1 MKFKQL
7 RAAVLIA
14 LAISAS
20 GCGIFKKG
28 HPKTP
33 VLGQRIDVLTAEA
46 DVKVDPATAAA
57 PMALPAPVTN
67 TEWAQAGGNANH
79 SMGNLA
85 LAASPA
91 QAWVVSAGL
100 GSTVKERLSAGPRIA
115 EGKVFTMDTAG
126 TVHAFDA
133 QTGASLWRSSFGY
146 ERGEQTAMF
155 GGGLAYAGGRVYAV
169 NGLGFVAAID
179 ASTGKLLWQ
188 VQPGGP
194 LRGSPTVAGDALYVL
209 SQDNQ
214 IYSLKLEDGST
225 NWSQA
230 ASLEIAG
237 IYGTPAPAFA
247 QGTVVAGFSSGELN
261 AYRYENGRIVWQ
273 DVLAPTSIRTT
284 VASLSDINA
293 EPVVDNGQVIAIGAG
308 GRMVAMELVSGQR
321 MWENNLPGLSTPA
334 VAGDWIFVVASDG
347 RLVCLA
353 RATGKVRWITQL
365 PAYRKAKN
373 KSGPITYVGPILAGN
388 RLILG
393 GSNGALI
400 FVDPTTGAFE
410 WQAALKAGISVS
422 PAVANSTL
430 YVLDDNGYL
439 HAFR

>member
-14 LAISAS
+14 LAVTAS

-33 VLGQRIDVLTAEA
+33 VLGDRIPVLATEVE
-46 DVKVDPATAAA
+46 VKVDPATAAQ
-57 PMALPAPVTN
+57 PMALPAPVEN
-67 TEWAQAGGNANH
+67 SEWAQAGGNANH
-79 SMGNLA
+79 AMGNLA
-85 LAASPA
+85 LGPTPT
-91 QAWVVSAGL
+91 QAWAVSIGQ
-100 GSTVKERLSAGPRIA
+100 GSTVKAALSAGPRIA
-115 EGKVFTMDTAG
+115 DGKVFTIDTTG
-126 TVHAFDA
+126 TVRAFDA
-133 QTGASLWRSSFGY
+133 KTGAPLWHSLFGY
-146 ERGEQTAMF
+146 ESGEQAAMF
-155 GGGLAYAGGRVYAV
+155 GGGLTYAGGRIYAE
-169 NGLGFVAAID
+169 NGLGFVVAMD
-179 ASTGKLLWQ
+179 ASTGKVLWQ
-188 VQPGGP
+188 VRPGGP

-214 IYSLKLEDGST
+214 LYSLKLEDGST
-225 NWSQA
+225 NWSQSG
-230 ASLEIAG
+230 SLEIAG

-247 QGTVVAGFSSGELN
+247 QGTVIAGFSSGELN

-321 MWENNLPGLSTPA
+321 MWENNLPGISTPA
-334 VAGDWIFVVASDG
+334 VAGDWVFVVTTDG
-347 RLVCLA
+347 RLVALA
-353 RATGKVRWITQL
+353 RANGKVRWITQL
-365 PAYRKAKN
+365 PAYRKPKS
-373 KSGPITYVGPILAGN
+373 KSGPINYVGPILAGN

-400 FVDPTTGAFE
+400 FVDPTTGNFE
-410 WQAALKAGISVS
+410 WQTALKAGISVS
-422 PAVANSTL
+422 PSVANSTL
-430 YVLDDNGYL
+430 YVLDDSGYL

>member
-1 MKFKQL
+1 MKFKQF

-33 VLGQRIDVLTAEA
+33 VLGNRIDVLTTEA
-46 DVKVDPATAAA
+46 QLKVDPATAAL
-57 PMALPAPVTN
+57 PMTLPPPVEN
-67 TEWAQAGGNANH
+67 TDWDQSGGNASK

-85 LAASPA
+85 LGPTPT
-91 QAWVVSAGL
+91 QAWAVSVGQ
-100 GSTVKERLSAGPRIA
+100 GTTVKERLSAGPRIA
-115 EGKVFTMDTAG
+115 EGKVFTMDTTG
-126 TVHAFDA
+126 TVHATDA
-133 QTGASLWRSSFGY
+133 KTGAPLWRARFGY
-146 ERGEQTAMF
+146 EPGQQGAMF
-155 GGGLAYAGGRVYAV
+155 GGGLSYAGGRIYAT

-179 ASTGKLLWQ
+179 ASNGKLLWQ

-194 LRGSPTVAGDALYVL
+194 LRGSPTVAGDAVYVI
-209 SQDNQ
+209 SEDNQ
-214 IYSLKLEDGST
+214 IYSLKLDDGST

-237 IYGTPAPAFA
+237 IFGTPAPAFS
-247 QGTVVAGFSSGELN
+247 QGTVIAGFSSGELN

-273 DVLAPTSIRTT
+273 DVLAPTTIRTT

-308 GRMVAMELVSGQR
+308 GRMVALELVTGQR
-321 MWENNLPGLSTPA
+321 MWENNLAGISTPA
-334 VAGDWIFVVASDG
+334 VAGDWIFVVTTDG
-347 RLVCLA
+347 RLIALA
-353 RATGKVRWITQL
+353 RANGKVRWITQL
-365 PAYRKAKN
+365 PAYRKPKS
-373 KSGPITYVGPILAGN
+373 KSGPISYVGPILAGN
-388 RLILG
+388 RLILC

-400 FVDPTTGAFE
+400 FVDPTTGGVQ
-410 WQAALKAGISVS
+410 WQTALKAGISVS
-422 PAVANSTL
+422 PSVANSTL
-430 YVLDDNGYL
+430 YVLDDNGTL

>member
-1 MKFKQL
+1 MNFKQL

-20 GCGIFKKG
+20 GCSVFKKG

-33 VLGQRIDVLTAEA
+33 VLGQRIDVLTSEA
-46 DVKVDPATAAA
+46 DVKVDPATAAL
-57 PMALPAPVTN
+57 PMALPAPVAN
-67 TEWAQAGGNANH
+67 TEWAQAGGNASH
-79 SMGNLA
+79 SMGSLA
-85 LAASPA
+85 LGASPA
-91 QAWVVSAGL
+91 QAWAISAGP
-100 GSTVKERLSAGPRIA
+100 GSTVKERLSAGPRVA
-115 EGKVFTMDTAG
+115 DGKVFTMDTTA

-133 QTGASLWRSSFGY
+133 QTGAALWHSRFGY
-146 ERGEQTAMF
+146 ETGEQNAMF
-155 GGGLAYAGGRVYAV
+155 GGGLAYAGGRIYAI

-179 ASTGKLLWQ
+179 GSTGKLLWQ
-188 VQPGGP
+188 VRPGGP

-261 AYRYENGRIVWQ
+261 AYRYENGRVVWQ

-293 EPVVDNGQVIAIGAG
+293 EPVIDNGQVIAIGAG

-334 VAGDWIFVVASDG
+334 VAGDWIFVVTSDG
-347 RLVCLA
+347 RLISLA
-353 RATGKVRWITQL
+353 RANGKVRWITQL
-365 PAYRKAKN
+365 PAYRKVKK
-373 KSGPITYVGPILAGN
+373 KSGPVTYVGPILAGN

-393 GSNGALI
+393 GSNGALM
-400 FVDPTTGAFE
+400 FVDPATGGVQ
-410 WQAALKAGISVS
+410 WQTALKAGISVT

-430 YVLDDNGYL
+430 YVLDDNGLL